1 MTELSKPRPQKNFDQ
16 NTKPQVNGMVA
27 GKGVEAVA
35 SSTLDS
41 LGKSNTKR
49 TEHSTKADSDRA
61 AIRWSLCAKSVTR
74 DSREPGT
81 GIYGPW
87 RVQLCF
93 EMAKELP
100 PAFLGSLG
108 MWKKRVQLWRN
119 LHGGALELI
128 PLGRSGS
135 THQSLKG

>member
-1 MTELSKPRPQKNFDQ
+1 MTELPTETPEKNFDQ
-16 NTKPQVNGMVA
+16 NTKPQLNGMVA
-27 GKGVEAVA
+27 GKGGEAVA

-41 LGKSNTKR
+41 LGKSNIKR
-49 TEHSTKADSDRA
+49 TEHSTRADGDRA

-74 DSREPGT
+74 DSRESGT

-100 PAFLGSLG
+100 PIFLGKLG
-108 MWKKRVQLWRN
+108 MWKKHVQLWRN
-119 LHGGALELI
+119 LHGRPLELA